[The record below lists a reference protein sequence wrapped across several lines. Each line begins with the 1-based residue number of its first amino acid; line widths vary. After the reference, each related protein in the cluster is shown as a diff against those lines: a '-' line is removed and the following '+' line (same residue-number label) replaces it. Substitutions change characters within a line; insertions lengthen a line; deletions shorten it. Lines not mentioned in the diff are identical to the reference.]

1 MNIRELKEILDR
13 EGGKIVIVEQEK
25 PTLIVMSFDEYQKT
39 PIKQEARMP
48 RKEESSPLYNRSV
61 GDRPVGALPERQ
73 RGGRE
78 EDLTIDDLPV

>member
-25 PTLIVMSFDEYQKT
+25 PTLIVMCFDEYKKT
-39 PIKQEARMP
+39 AMKQEARMP

>member
-1 MNIRELKEILDR
+1 MKQKELARLMIKFEEWQQD
-13 EGGKIVIVEQEK
+13 EQEK